1 MPQLRFYTT
10 LPTVPNSYTTLL
22 TLPDSYTTLL
32 IVGLYDGVVGNPS
45 RRRRQFP
52 VAGLRLGQVGHV
64 GAAGLVHPERLSAA
78 ELGLQVVQN
87 LLGEDERQADEESLQ
102 RVHHHKTVRQ
112 HLRGNRQEA
121 YHYFTFGCSHIH
133 SSARISLAETRQSVK

>member
-1 MPQLRFYTT
+1 MPQLSFYTT
-10 LPTVPNSYTTLL
+10 LPIVPNSYTTLL

-32 IVGLYDGVVGNPS
+32 IVGLYHGVGNPS
-45 RRRRQFP
+45 RRRRKFP

-112 HLRGNRQEA
+112 HLHENQQEA
-121 YHYFTFGCSHIH
+121 YYYFNFGCSHIH
-133 SSARISLAETRQSVK
+133 SRARISLAETRQSVK